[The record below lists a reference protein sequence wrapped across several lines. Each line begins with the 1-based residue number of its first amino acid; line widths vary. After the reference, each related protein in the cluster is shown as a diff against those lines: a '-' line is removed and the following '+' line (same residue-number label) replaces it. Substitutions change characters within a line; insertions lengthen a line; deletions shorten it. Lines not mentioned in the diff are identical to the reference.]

1 LRLATL
7 GSASNLSEGF
17 AAPAGC
23 AADKVADFMVP
34 SSSTSV
40 PEEKP
45 ARPTWALAGAML
57 LALLGAAPG
66 HAAVPG
72 EDAAVRIENIYY
84 EEGPQKALEALAQD
98 YRAALGGPDLEAGRQ
113 RINDEVSRLEAHTVR
128 YQQYSP
134 LVAIATQWC
143 LERHGLSDFPLR
155 YNELLPAGGAGASLP
170 DVELD
175 REMVKVLQ
183 LNWVD
188 YANLTRSQTR
198 GYVVDAQQITINSR
212 DDLLKDQSE
221 QEDVRRVANS
231 LSVK

>member
-1 LRLATL
+1 MHL
-7 GSASNLSEGF
+7 
-17 AAPAGC
+17 P
-23 AADKVADFMVP
+23 
-34 SSSTSV
+34 SSTS
-40 PEEKP
+40 
-45 ARPTWALAGAML
+45 ASTWAFTGALL
-57 LALLGAAPG
+57 LAALGAGPS

-84 EEGPQKALEALAQD
+84 REGPQKALEALAQD
-98 YRAALGGPDLEAGRQ
+98 YKAALGGPNPEAGRQ
-113 RINDEVSRLEAHTVR
+113 QINDEVSRLEAHTAR

-155 YNELLPAGGAGASLP
+155 YNELLPAGDAGPNAPLP

-183 LNWVD
+183 INWVD

-198 GYVVDAQQITINSR
+198 GYVADVQQITIKSR

-221 QEDVRRVANS
+221 QEDIRAVANN
-231 LSVK
+231 LRGKQ

>member
-1 LRLATL
+1 M
-7 GSASNLSEGF
+7 SASEETPMHPTLTL
-17 AAPAGC
+17 AA
-23 AADKVADFMVP
+23 
-34 SSSTSV
+34 
-40 PEEKP
+40 
-45 ARPTWALAGAML
+45 ALL
-57 LALLGAAPG
+57 LAALDAGPS

-84 EEGPQKALEALAQD
+84 HEGPQKALEALARD
-98 YRAALGGPDLEAGRQ
+98 YRAALGGSNPEAGRQ
-113 RINDEVSRLEAHTVR
+113 QINDEVSRLEAHTAK

-155 YNELLPAGGAGASLP
+155 YNELLPAGAASPDAPLP

-183 LNWVD
+183 INWIE

-198 GYVVDAQQITINSR
+198 GYVADVQQITSKSR
-212 DDLLKDQSE
+212 DDLLQDQSE
-221 QEDVRRVANS
+221 QEDIRAVANN
-231 LSVK
+231 LPGK